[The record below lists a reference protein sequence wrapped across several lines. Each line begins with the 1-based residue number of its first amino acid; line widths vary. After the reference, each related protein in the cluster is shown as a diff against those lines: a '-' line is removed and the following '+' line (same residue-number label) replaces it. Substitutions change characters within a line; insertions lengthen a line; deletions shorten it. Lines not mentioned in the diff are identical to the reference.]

1 MTKFGKGLSL
11 SRRLIGG
18 SLLMA
23 GCWMGAYASAYASA
37 AAGAETT
44 AEAGGPPQS
53 DASGY
58 AEAWGPPLGTRLPM
72 LAAQDQDGQP
82 RSLEDL
88 AGRQGLLL
96 FLHRSADW

>member
-1 MTKFGKGLSL
+1 MTKSGKGARL
-11 SRRLIGG
+11 SRRLISGW
-18 SLLMA
+18 LLMA

-44 AEAGGPPQS
+44 SDTGGSPRS
-53 DASGY
+53 DAGGY
-58 AEAWGPPLGTRLPM
+58 AEVWGPPLGTRLPM